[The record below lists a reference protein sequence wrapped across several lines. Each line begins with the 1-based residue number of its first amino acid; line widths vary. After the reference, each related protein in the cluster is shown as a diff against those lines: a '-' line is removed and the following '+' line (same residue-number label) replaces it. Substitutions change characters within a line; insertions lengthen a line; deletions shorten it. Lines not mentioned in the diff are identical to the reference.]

1 MVESGM
7 DPVCQGHD
15 GTQTFKAND
24 LQGVAVLR
32 KCLAA
37 VHCFKASIV
46 NVVVS
51 SRVYHL
57 VESARSLGR
66 ARPRFLK
73 RHNLNRRHLR
83 SL

>member
-24 LQGVAVLR
+24 LQGVAILR
-32 KCLAA
+32 KCLAS

-46 NVVVS
+46 NVVVF

-57 VESARSLGR
+57 GGVCQKLGKGP
-66 ARPRFLK
+66 APLPEEA
-73 RHNLNRRHLR
+73 
-83 SL
+83 